1 MDQNLIS
8 TEKKTIEINEVD
20 DMGEYFF
27 HHLLNLFSQIAT
39 VNAMKIGVWNQAMMS
54 QYGWVVAKQYL
65 HLDEPIRYQDEIEL
79 STTISKGSFVSFPRY
94 YYIKKNQKV
103 IGTCSSVW
111 TLLDIQKRRMVS
123 PQKIGI
129 IFPEV
134 SKEPLLDL
142 PPMIQKNLEMTYIKD
157 REVLYS
163 DVDINQHMN
172 NTCYIQWAL
181 DLIDFDKHHQCY
193 IRDINIQYRKDIRP
207 REMVKLFMGED
218 DHRYLIEGRN
228 EQDDVYFTI
237 EIYFYDR

>member
-94 YYIKKNQKV
+94 YYIK
-103 IGTCSSVW
+103 
-111 TLLDIQKRRMVS
+111 R
-123 PQKIGI
+123 
-129 IFPEV
+129 
-134 SKEPLLDL
+134 
-142 PPMIQKNLEMTYIKD
+142 IK
-157 REVLYS
+157 
-163 DVDINQHMN
+163 
-172 NTCYIQWAL
+172 
-181 DLIDFDKHHQCY
+181 K
-193 IRDINIQYRKDIRP
+193 
-207 REMVKLFMGED
+207 
-218 DHRYLIEGRN
+218 
-228 EQDDVYFTI
+228 
-237 EIYFYDR
+237 

>member
-8 TEKKTIEINEVD
+8 AEKKTIEINEVD

-157 REVLYS
+157 REV
-163 DVDINQHMN
+163 
-172 NTCYIQWAL
+172 
-181 DLIDFDKHHQCY
+181 
-193 IRDINIQYRKDIRP
+193 
-207 REMVKLFMGED
+207 
-218 DHRYLIEGRN
+218 
-228 EQDDVYFTI
+228 
-237 EIYFYDR
+237 

>member
-1 MDQNLIS
+1 
-8 TEKKTIEINEVD
+8 
-20 DMGEYFF
+20 MGEYFF

-172 NTCYIQWAL
+172 NTRYIQWAL

-193 IRDINIQYRKDIRP
+193 ICDINIQYRKEIRP

-237 EIYFYDR
+237 EIYFFDR

>member
-94 YYIKKNQKV
+94 YYIKKN
-103 IGTCSSVW
+103 
-111 TLLDIQKRRMVS
+111 
-123 PQKIGI
+123 
-129 IFPEV
+129 
-134 SKEPLLDL
+134 
-142 PPMIQKNLEMTYIKD
+142 
-157 REVLYS
+157 
-163 DVDINQHMN
+163 
-172 NTCYIQWAL
+172 
-181 DLIDFDKHHQCY
+181 
-193 IRDINIQYRKDIRP
+193 
-207 REMVKLFMGED
+207 
-218 DHRYLIEGRN
+218 
-228 EQDDVYFTI
+228 
-237 EIYFYDR
+237 